1 MPLVWALTGSRV
13 GDNQQVRH
21 FCDALGFEVREVPL
35 TYGLLRIMPNRL
47 LGATTSSVSP
57 GAREALQ
64 PPWPDLI
71 VGAGQRSVPVARWV
85 QQQSGGRTKIVF
97 LGRPRAPLD
106 WFDLVVTTPQYGLP
120 AGDNVMT
127 VGLPYVQ
134 HQLAPIDAGV
144 WLARWRGLPRPL
156 TAVLIGGSTPPY
168 KLNARSVRRVV
179 ALAEGRP
186 DGGAVIFATSPRTP
200 AAATRLLAEVA
211 SGVGEICPWLPG
223 EDNPYPALLAE
234 AERFI
239 VTEDSVSMIA
249 EAVETGKPVIVAP
262 VARRPAISWQAGRGL
277 AGALARKGILSP
289 PRNVRRLVKMLAASG
304 QVSLAGDD
312 GAAVQKVELA
322 TWIEA
327 LTCTRRL
334 VV

>member
-13 GDNQQVRH
+13 GDNQQVLL
-21 FCDALGFEVREVPL
+21 FCAALGFEVREVPL
-35 TYGLLRIMPNRL
+35 TYGWLRILPNRL
-47 LGATTSSVSP
+47 LGATISSVAP
-57 GAREALQ
+57 DAREALR

-85 QQQSGGRTKIVF
+85 QQMSGGHSKLVF

-106 WFDLVVTTPQYGLP
+106 WFDLVITTPQYGLP
-120 AGDNVMT
+120 AGDKLLT

-134 HQLAPIDAGV
+134 HQLAPLGAGV
-144 WLARWRGLPRPL
+144 WLARWRRLPRPL

-168 KLNARSVRRVV
+168 KLNARTVRRVV

-200 AAATRLLAEVA
+200 AAVTALLTRAVE
-211 SGVGEICPWLPG
+211 GVGELCPWLPG
-223 EDNPYPALLAE
+223 SDNPYPALLAE
-234 AERFI
+234 ADRFI

-262 VARRPAISWQAGRGL
+262 VSRRPAISWRARRGL
-277 AGALARKGILSP
+277 AAALARNGILSP
-289 PRNVRRLVKMLAASG
+289 PRNVRRLIKMLAASG

-312 GAAVQKVELA
+312 GAAAEKVELA
-322 TWIEA
+322 TWAEA
-327 LTCTRRL
+327 LKRTRRL